1 MAKAVPYND
10 QIKQRPFLK
19 QKSQFMTD
27 FTGDEEIKL
36 EGELDEKII
45 QAQQELKEEMQM
57 MSSVLYDLKNAWWV
71 YDTRIH
77 GYLQLVPLS
86 T

>member
-36 EGELDEKII
+36 EGELDEKMI

-71 YDTRIH
+71 YDTWIH
-77 GYLQLVPLS
+77 GYL
-86 T
+86 